1 MSSTVRRLLYS
12 VLLRQGPLRL
22 PFLSGIMSEG
32 DTVSD
37 GKRSLD
43 NKEEKGPKRPK
54 PETEEASNN
63 ESQLGKVKAK
73 KMALCM
79 TYNGKDYLGM
89 QRNPGT
95 KTIEDDLLQ
104 AMYKGELILKEHVDV
119 PQAMKFQRAART
131 DKGVSAVRQ
140 IVSLKLPTNLTA
152 QEMVDKINSHLV
164 DQIRVIDIKRT
175 TRGFNC
181 KNNCDSRTYTY
192 VLPTF
197 AFAPPGSQAEESYRI
212 TEDRIG
218 EVNKVLALYK
228 GCHNYHNFT
237 SGKKSEDPSA
247 MRYIISAECGQPFV
261 QGDQEFLQI
270 QIKGQSFMLHQI
282 RKMVGLVIAIMRGC
296 TEEATIRKAWGP
308 VKLDLPIAPAL
319 GLMLEEVHYDRY
331 NKRYG
336 GDGLHEPLNW
346 EDKQD
351 IIQSFKEKH
360 IYPTILETEKN
371 DKSMLTWMESLP
383 LHSYDVREPGPPTSD
398 EVELCDITTNQECA
412 SDSETTPSDVA
423 TSQECS
429 SDNELEKEDCVK
441 ETVVKANPGEETHE
455 AVPHVPFEVQ
465 KQSV

>member
-1 MSSTVRRLLYS
+1 MS
-12 VLLRQGPLRL
+12 GD
-22 PFLSGIMSEG
+22 
-32 DTVSD
+32 DTVS
-37 GKRSLD
+37 GAKRSLD
-43 NKEEKGPKRPK
+43 IKEEKGPKRPK
-54 PETEEASNN
+54 PEIEASNN
-63 ESQLGKVKAK
+63 ESPLGKVKAK

-104 AMYKGELILKEHVDV
+104 AMYKGELIQKEHIDV

-218 EVNKVLALYK
+218 EVNKVLSLYK

-237 SGKKSEDPSA
+237 SGKLCK
-247 MRYIISAECGQPFV
+247 
-261 QGDQEFLQI
+261 
-270 QIKGQSFMLHQI
+270 
-282 RKMVGLVIAIMRGC
+282 
-296 TEEATIRKAWGP
+296 T
-308 VKLDLPIAPAL
+308 
-319 GLMLEEVHYDRY
+319 
-331 NKRYG
+331 
-336 GDGLHEPLNW
+336 
-346 EDKQD
+346 
-351 IIQSFKEKH
+351 
-360 IYPTILETEKN
+360 
-371 DKSMLTWMESLP
+371 
-383 LHSYDVREPGPPTSD
+383 PGSPY
-398 EVELCDITTNQECA
+398 
-412 SDSETTPSDVA
+412 
-423 TSQECS
+423 
-429 SDNELEKEDCVK
+429 
-441 ETVVKANPGEETHE
+441 
-455 AVPHVPFEVQ
+455 
-465 KQSV
+465 

>member
-1 MSSTVRRLLYS
+1 MSSTVRRFLYS
-12 VLLRQGPLRL
+12 VFFGQRSPQL
-22 PFLSGIMSEG
+22 PFWSSIMSEG
-32 DTVSD
+32 GTISGAKHALD
-37 GKRSLD
+37 GSEDKGAKRLKS
-43 NKEEKGPKRPK
+43 
-54 PETEEASNN
+54 ETETSNS
-63 ESQLGKVKAK
+63 ESQLGKAKAK

-79 TYNGKDYLGM
+79 SYNGKDYLGM

-104 AMYKGELILKEHVDV
+104 AMYKGDLILKEHVDV

-140 IVSLKLPTNLTA
+140 IVSLKLPTNLTVE
-152 QEMVDKINSHLV
+152 EMVDKINSHLV

-181 KNNCDSRTYTY
+181 KNSCDSRTYTY

-197 AFAPPGSQAEESYRI
+197 AFAPPGSPAEESYRI
-212 TEDRIG
+212 TEERIG
-218 EVNKVLALYK
+218 EVNNVLALYK

-261 QGDQEFLQI
+261 QGDQEFVQV

-296 TEEATIRKAWGP
+296 TKETTIRRAWGP
-308 VKLDLPIAPAL
+308 EKLDLPIAPAL

-336 GDGLHEPLNW
+336 GDGLHEPLTW
-346 EDKQD
+346 EEKQD

-371 DKSMLTWMESLP
+371 EKSMLTWMENLP
-383 LHSYDVREPGPPTSD
+383 LHTYDVREPGPPTSD
-398 EVELCDITTNQECA
+398 EAEHCDIAAEQEHVSC
-412 SDSETTPSDVA
+412 
-423 TSQECS
+423 
-429 SDNELEKEDCVK
+429 NELQGQDCEQ
-441 ETVVKANPGEETHE
+441 ETLVKANPAEKTYEILPHASIE
-455 AVPHVPFEVQ
+455 AQ